1 MITVLPRVEHPGLAF
16 ALAVALGVFSSR
28 THAEPAAAPATGVPS
43 VHVTAGGP
51 GGESSSE
58 KESASSDANG
68 EGDAQNRPTTS
79 SEGPLSS
86 YEQESLANALAVTGS
101 VIDPSPE
108 GKILEDVEIVTLEVI
123 EERDPAPNLLNR
135 LHVTTRTDVVR
146 REVLLGVGE
155 PYRQFLVDETV
166 RSLRLYRQL
175 SLVIAVPIRSKTSGK
190 VRLLVITKD
199 VWSLRAQTDIGL
211 GAGGLDKL
219 RFEPTERNLGGTL
232 NSIFGRFELY
242 PETLTFG
249 GGAYIPRLQ
258 SRRVYFAADANVIVN
273 RTSGLAEG
281 TFGQALAWTPQV
293 TSRQTWLWGVNS
305 VWRNEIVRRYV
316 NADVALFDAPS
327 TPEVERI
334 PDAYR
339 SRRFTGGAQIGRS
352 YGLIRKTDLT
362 FGAEVNVREYVG
374 LDPTKYDARV
384 VEDHRRLRVPTSDT
398 RAAPWVQVR
407 VYENR
412 FFRTYDL
419 ETLGLA
425 EDFRLGYDVRAR
437 VYPVTKLVGSTR
449 DFVGADV
456 LGQYIVALGADGL
469 SRVTGEALLEVTPT
483 GSGPGDD
490 PLPMAAYAANVAMY
504 SPRFFL
510 GRVVVDGLLIAR
522 PDNYLNQRS
531 TLGGEGRLRGQPSAI
546 LLGANLLAFNAEL
559 RSRPL
564 HILASQLGGAL
575 FFDAGDAFDAW
586 PAQPKST
593 AGFGLRAVLPQ
604 LDRNVIRLDIGFPI
618 VRTLGADPVGFY
630 IAIEQ
635 AFSSKSPDAPNGL
648 IIPTNAGALGQ

>member
-1 MITVLPRVEHPGLAF
+1 MISPRPRVKHPGF
-16 ALAVALGVFSSR
+16 GLAVTIGLALGSFSSS
-28 THAEPAAAPATGVPS
+28 THAEPAGPATDVPS
-43 VHVTAGGP
+43 VPT
-51 GGESSSE
+51 GEKNGERTSD
-58 KESASSDANG
+58 ANADANG
-68 EGDAQNRPTTS
+68 ENDAQNLPTTS

-86 YEQESLANALAVTGS
+86 YEQESLANALAVTAS

-175 SLVIAVPIRSKTSGK
+175 SLVIAVPIRSKTSPEK

-232 NSIFGRFELY
+232 NSVFGRFELY

-305 VWRNEIVRRYV
+305 IWRNEIVRRYV

-374 LDPTKYDARV
+374 LDPAKYDARV
-384 VEDHRRLRVPTSDT
+384 IEDHRRLRVPTSDT

-449 DFVGADV
+449 DFAGADV

-469 SRVTGEALLEVTPT
+469 SRVTGEALLEVTPA
-483 GSGPGDD
+483 GSGSGDD

-648 IIPTNAGALGQ
+648 IIPVNAGALGQ